1 MMKTSVAIGSTGLV
15 GSKIIELLAND
26 SQYSQVY
33 SIARQQQTHWPE
45 KVTFIPFD
53 AGNYPINQAI
63 DTAFCCLG
71 TTMKKAGSK
80 DAFRKVDLDMVVDF
94 AQKAK
99 AAGIERFA
107 LVSSVGADPES
118 KNFYLKTKGQ
128 AEEELKKIGFKR
140 LVIVRPSL
148 LLGKRNERRIAED
161 IGKALYHIFSFLFIG
176 PLSKYKG
183 IKDQDV
189 AKAMIALVEQ
199 GQGTVIVESNTLKL
213 YSKEYDAKR

>member
-1 MMKTSVAIGSTGLV
+1 MKSSTVIGSTGLV
-15 GSKIIELLAND
+15 GGKVIELLA
-26 SQYSQVY
+26 QCTKYGQIA
-33 SIARQQQTHWPE
+33 SIARQKQTNWTD
-45 KVTFIPFD
+45 KVTYIPFNSGSYTID
-53 AGNYPINQAI
+53 QPA

-71 TTMKKAGSK
+71 TTMRKAGSRE
-80 DAFRKVDLDMVVDF
+80 AFRKVDFDMVVDF

-107 LVSSVGADPES
+107 VVSSIGANPKS

-128 AEEELKKIGFKR
+128 VEEELKKIGFAR

-161 IGKALYHIFSFLFIG
+161 IGKVIYNIFSFLFIS
-176 PLSKYKG
+176 PLRKYKG
-183 IKDQDV
+183 IKDEDV

-199 GQGTVIVESNTLKL
+199 GQGTIIAESNTLNL
-213 YSKEYDAKR
+213 FSKEYDAKR